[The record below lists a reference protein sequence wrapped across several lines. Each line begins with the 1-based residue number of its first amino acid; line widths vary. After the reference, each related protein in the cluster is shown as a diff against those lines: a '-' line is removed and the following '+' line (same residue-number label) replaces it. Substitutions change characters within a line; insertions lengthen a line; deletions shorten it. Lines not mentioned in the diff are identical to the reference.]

1 MTELD
6 KLKIEHAKQKG
17 YFLGVLRGILM
28 WEIPEELKDKIN
40 KIRKKRENS
49 K

>member
-6 KLKIEHAKQKG
+6 KLKIDNATQKG
-17 YFLGVLRGILM
+17 YFLGLLKGILW
-28 WEIPEELKDKIN
+28 WEIPEELKERIN
-40 KIRKKRENS
+40 KEIKELENS

>member
-6 KLKIEHAKQKG
+6 KLKIEKATQTG
-17 YFLGVLRGILM
+17 YFLGVLRGILT
-28 WEIPEELKDKIN
+28 WDIPEELKDKIN
-40 KIRKKRENS
+40 KIRKELENS

>member
-6 KLKIEHAKQKG
+6 KLKIDNAIQKG
-17 YFLGVLRGILM
+17 YFLGFLKGIL
-28 WEIPEELKDKIN
+28 WWDIPEELKERIN
-40 KIRKKRENS
+40 KEIKERENS